1 MMSHQA
7 MREAMIIRRTAVDN
21 GDDGYNSRPDYCYGV
36 CQSDVK
42 DVWIA
47 SDFLED
53 VEAVPLDN
61 DL

>member
-1 MMSHQA
+1 MSHQA
-7 MREAMIIRRTAVDN
+7 MREARRTQRTTVDN
-21 GDDGYNSRPDYCYGV
+21 SDDGYNSRPDYCYGV
-36 CQSDVK
+36 CQSDVI

-53 VEAVPLDN
+53 VEAVSLNN